1 MAPENLFAGAYL
13 DRRAEARLHE
23 DWFAEALGDAATLY
37 LAMRAGAAL
46 TQPASAECPAQ
57 IAFLAGDDPR
67 VQSAAAAGSQRAVLL
82 GWFRDRR
89 CVLVEMPEDA
99 PAHEPREQ
107 FAELRPLASELPPP
121 DAGLVAYARALHLWH
136 AGHRYCG
143 RCGAPTTSE
152 RAGHMRRCTGC
163 GQQSF
168 PRLDPAII
176 VLVHADGHA
185 LLGRQPSWQPNRYS
199 TIAGFVEPGESLE
212 DAVRREV
219 AEETGITVRTVT
231 YHSSQPW
238 PFPASLMLGF
248 IATGERA
255 TPQLRD
261 GELED
266 ARWLSRA
273 DLQAGV
279 VLLPPRESISRRL
292 IEHWLQGDA

>member
-23 DWFAEALGDAATLY
+23 DWLAQAQADTGTLF

-46 TQPASAECPAQ
+46 TRMAGSHPPR
-57 IAFLAGDDPR
+57 ITFLTGSDPR
-67 VQSAAAAGSQRAVLL
+67 VAAAAGAEMVLL
-82 GWFRDRR
+82 GWWQERR
-89 CVLVEMPEDA
+89 CVLVTLDGDATAREPE
-99 PAHEPREQ
+99 EQ
-107 FAELRPLASELPPP
+107 FAELRPLANELPPAE
-121 DAGLVAYARALHLWH
+121 AGLLAYARALHLWH
-136 AGHRYCG
+136 ASHRFCG
-143 RCGAPTTSE
+143 RCGAPTHSA
-152 RAGHMRRCTGC
+152 RAGHMRQCEAC
-163 GQQSF
+163 GQTGF

-176 VLVHADGHA
+176 VLVHDGDRA
-185 LLGRQPSWQPNRYS
+185 LLGRQPGWQPNRYS

-219 AEETGITVRTVT
+219 AEETGITVNTVS

-248 IATGERA
+248 VAQGTHA

-266 ARWLSRA
+266 ARWLTREEVK
-273 DLQAGV
+273 AGV
-279 VLLPPRESISRRL
+279 VQLPPRDAIARRL
-292 IEHWLQGDA
+292 IEQWLGAS